1 MNIDNFTNNCWDREQ
16 ERERERGGEGTGDS
30 EHTKLSL
37 TKAGEWT
44 EHKERARRRNQAV
57 VIY

>member
-30 EHTKLSL
+30 ELTKLSL

-44 EHKERARRRNQAV
+44 VRAWRRR
-57 VIY
+57 